1 VRGTVCIV
9 DVSQT
14 RCTDQRTTLLARDC
28 SLQNQHTE
36 VPTMSHRP
44 SSIYG
49 SQQSSTLQSRINQ
62 KRAELEN
69 LRQLRDLSSQLA
81 TQMTSLEEKLAT
93 LRDGTEAVSEVLKN
107 WSNVLGVLQMV
118 GSQLPEVVTGE
129 GATVEEGTLPGTL
142 VRIPVEQGEEK
153 GTG

>member
-1 VRGTVCIV
+1 
-9 DVSQT
+9 
-14 RCTDQRTTLLARDC
+14 
-28 SLQNQHTE
+28 
-36 VPTMSHRP
+36 MSHRP

-49 SQQSSTLQSRINQ
+49 SQQSSALQSRINQ

-81 TQMTSLEEKLAT
+81 TQMITLEEKLAT

-118 GSQLPEVVTGE
+118 GGQLPKVTSAGGGE
-129 GATVEEGTLPGTL
+129 VEEVTLPGTL

-153 GTG
+153 GAG